1 MDKRKLIAKSNFKKV
16 MFVSILILFSIFN
29 FSYAEPCLCAPRPAD
44 LNTVLIDWNI
54 YLDTNKSEDAI
65 NLCDRNLIGLIEE
78 SLGVKLNPSSGVTIS
93 GSEVGSIPQHLTA
106 DFTISLKTNE
116 LGTKQFLKIDSF
128 KITNLTKEGLE
139 DIKLTV
145 SSR

>member
-1 MDKRKLIAKSNFKKV
+1 M
-16 MFVSILILFSIFN
+16 
-29 FSYAEPCLCAPRPAD
+29 
-44 LNTVLIDWNI
+44 
-54 YLDTNKSEDAI
+54 
-65 NLCDRNLIGLIEE
+65 CDRNLIGLIEE